1 MEAELER
8 LKSHDLIESVTE
20 PTPWVSPIVIVPKKD
35 GVRLCVDMREANKAI
50 KRPTLDDVIADL
62 NGASWFSTLDINS
75 GFHQFTLHP
84 DSRDIT
90 TFSRH
95 AGSFR
100 FKRLMFGALEMFQAA
115 VEQLLSGI
123 PGC

>member
-1 MEAELER
+1 
-8 LKSHDLIESVTE
+8 
-20 PTPWVSPIVIVPKKD
+20 
-35 GVRLCVDMREANKAI
+35 MREANKAI

-62 NGASWFSTLDINS
+62 NGASWFSRLDINS
-75 GFHQFTLHP
+75 SFHQFTLHP

-90 TFSRH
+90 TFSRD

-100 FKRLMFGALEMFQAA
+100 FKRLMFGVTSALEMFQAA
-115 VEQLLSGI
+115 VEQLSSGI